1 MLGHMR
7 LVMRS
12 ARKAVAA
19 DLADERLD
27 RQVDLG
33 VLAKIGL
40 RCKAR
45 ATLRANVWLT
55 LIKRRVAPVARLRRS
70 AVVTMQGRAQHQLLL
85 LLMVGAGASRL
96 RAGRTMDG
104 LGSFGAAVAAV
115 EHAKAAGRRWSC
127 SGQGD
132 DDRTFDCRRRH

>member
-1 MLGHMR
+1 MR

-45 ATLRANVWLT
+45 TTLRANVWLT